1 MSLEPPHQ
9 TARTRLS
16 ISAALVAAGIF
27 LSKIA
32 GLVRITLFS
41 SVYGLSDAA
50 DAFQQALRVPNFL
63 QNLLGEGVL
72 SASLIPE
79 YSALMVTDRALADRV
94 ARAVLGVIALIT
106 SIVVVIGI
114 TATPYFVPLVAGGY
128 TGEKLALT
136 MALVRIMFPGIG
148 LLVLSAWCLAI
159 LNSHHRFF
167 LSYAAP
173 ICWNAAIIAVLW
185 IFRHDD
191 VSRLAVRLAWA
202 TVAGAGL
209 QLAVQVPVVWRL
221 MSGHWTRVAADVAGP
236 VRRVLISTLP
246 VIFTRGV
253 VQISGYIDNYIATW
267 LGAGAVAGLSSAQQ
281 LSLLPVS
288 LFGMAVSSASL
299 PTMSTAVAANLPEAL
314 RTRLA
319 IGQET
324 IAALVVPS
332 MVAFLTVGDVMI
344 AMLLQHGQFTHH
356 NTMYVWGILAG
367 ASVGLLATT
376 IGRLYVSTFY
386 ALGDT
391 KTPTRIAAFRVL
403 LVGGLGYVLALPVPR
418 LLGLPLEEGCAG
430 LTISAGVA
438 GWIEFL
444 LLRHFLRA
452 RIGQMGRTGR
462 VIGRAWL
469 AAAVAAAVATALRW
483 VVPPHLLIVRGLV
496 ILGAF
501 GIIYL
506 LGAQWLGIFDATTL
520 VRRVWRRKG

>member
-16 ISAALVAAGIF
+16 VSAALVGAGIF

-79 YSALMVTDRALADRV
+79 YSALMVTDRARADRM
-94 ARAVLGVIALIT
+94 ARAVLGVIAFIT
-106 SIVVVIGI
+106 AIVVVIGI
-114 TATPYFVPLVAGGY
+114 TATPYFVPIIAGGY
-128 TGEKLALT
+128 TGEKLELT

-148 LLVLSAWCLAI
+148 LLVLAAWCLAI

-173 ICWNAAIIAVLW
+173 ICWNLAIIAVLW
-185 IFRHDD
+185 VYRHDEL
-191 VSRLAVRLAWA
+191 SRLAVRLAWA
-202 TVAGAGL
+202 TVAGAAL
-209 QLAVQVPVVWRL
+209 QLAIQAPAVWRL
-221 MSGHWTRVAADVAGP
+221 MSSHWTHAASDIAGP

-253 VQISGYIDNYIATW
+253 VQISGYIDSAIATW
-267 LGAGAVAGLSSAQQ
+267 LGPGAVAGLSSAQQ

-299 PTMSTAVAANLPEAL
+299 PTMSTAVAANLPDAL

-332 MVAFLTVGDVMI
+332 VVAFLALGDVMI
-344 AMLLQHGQFTHH
+344 AMLLEHGQFTHH
-356 NTMYVWGILAG
+356 NTLYVWAILAG

-391 KTPTRIAAFRVL
+391 KTPTRIATFRVL
-403 LVGGLGYVLALPVPR
+403 LVGGLGYALALPVPR
-418 LLGLPLEEGCAG
+418 LLGLPLEDGCAG
-430 LTISAGVA
+430 LTISAGIS

-444 LLRHFLRA
+444 LLRRFLHA
-452 RIGQMGRTGR
+452 RIGHVGSTAR
-462 VIGRAWL
+462 VIGRAWIAATI
-469 AAAVAAAVATALRW
+469 AAAIATGLRW
-483 VVPPHLLIVRGLV
+483 VVPPHLLIVRGVV
-496 ILGAF
+496 ILGTF
-501 GIIYL
+501 GGAYL
-506 LGAQWLGIFDATTL
+506 IGAQWLGILDATML
-520 VRRVWRRKG
+520 LRRVIRRKG